1 MTTRT
6 PPHPLADDGISR
18 REALRRGA
26 TISVALAAATPVV
39 QGLGSI
45 AAYAQTSPPPPE
57 PPPEEPPPPA
67 EVTPSH
73 FQMLVRF
80 DGDGTLRGI
89 KWDGAWEALFKQG
102 NRCWDPNAV
111 GFEAA
116 TDSQVQFMNANAP
129 VATTTRGYEATIPA
143 GVEVVHAAATYD
155 GSNCFYEGD
164 PDGPFADGST
174 YVFPKPSSGQG
185 NS

>member
-1 MTTRT
+1 MTTPT
-6 PPHPLADDGISR
+6 TTDPLADDDGISR

-26 TISVALAAATPVV
+26 VMSVALAAATPVV

-45 AAYAQTSPPPPE
+45 AAYAQTSPPP
-57 PPPEEPPPPA
+57 EEPPPPV
-67 EVTPSH
+67 ETTPSH
-73 FQMLVRF
+73 FQMVVRF

-89 KWDGAWEALFKQG
+89 KWDQGWGALFKQG
-102 NRCWDPNAV
+102 NKCWDPNAV

-116 TDSQVQFMNANAP
+116 TGTQVQFMNANAP
-129 VATTTRGYEATIPA
+129 VATTVRGFEATIPA

-155 GSNCFYEGD
+155 GSNCFYVGD
-164 PDGPFADGST
+164 TDGPYVDGSI

-185 NS
+185 NN

>member
-1 MTTRT
+1 MTTST
-6 PPHPLADDGISR
+6 PAATGDDGISR
-18 REALRRGA
+18 REALRKGA

-45 AAYAQTSPPPPE
+45 AAYAQTSPPPKE
-57 PPPEEPPPPA
+57 PPPNEPPPRV
-67 EVTPSH
+67 ETTPSH
-73 FQMLVRF
+73 FQLLVRF
-80 DGDGTLRGI
+80 EGDGTLRGI
-89 KWDGAWEALFKQG
+89 KWDGSWSALFQQG

-116 TDSQVQFMNANAP
+116 TATQVQLMNTSGS
-129 VATTTRGYEATIPA
+129 VTTTERGYEATMPA
-143 GVEVVHAAATYD
+143 GVTVVHTATFD
-155 GSNCFYEGD
+155 GGGCYYPGEAG
-164 PDGPFADGST
+164 GPFVDGST